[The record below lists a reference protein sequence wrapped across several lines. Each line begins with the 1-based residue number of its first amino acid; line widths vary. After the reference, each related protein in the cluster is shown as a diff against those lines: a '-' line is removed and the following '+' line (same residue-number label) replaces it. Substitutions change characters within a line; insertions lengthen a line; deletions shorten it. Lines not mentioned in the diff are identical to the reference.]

1 MPEERK
7 GTPIEK
13 WDAVRGHP
21 DNNGAMADYS
31 KDTDGKSIGER
42 FIAMREST
50 GMNRMEFSEYLGIPY
65 RTMQEWERNT
75 RVMPNYVFALIEY
88 KVRND
93 LGVDPRALGSQ
104 MRGIEDMVEQN
115 DNSFDGIINNLPNYA
130 QPAETEAK
138 SQHARESVI
147 KKLKDCVKILEE
159 EKGRHPRTAVC
170 EMERC

>member
-13 WDAVRGHP
+13 WDAVKGQTF
-21 DNNGAMADYS
+21 DNGAMADYS
-31 KDTDGKSIGER
+31 KDVDGKSIGER

-104 MRGIEDMVEQN
+104 MRGIEEGHGG
-115 DNSFDGIINNLPNYA
+115 GI
-130 QPAETEAK
+130 
-138 SQHARESVI
+138 
-147 KKLKDCVKILEE
+147 
-159 EKGRHPRTAVC
+159 
-170 EMERC
+170 